1 MVVSGRK
8 GEIAAETER
17 LLADHDAMDLIN
29 NHFIPA
35 LDEVGVLFDQ
45 GKFFCAAYG
54 LGRGRARG
62 LRTIKRLMPAGEIA
76 EKGKICVA
84 TSRATSTIL
93 ARTSSKCCS
102 TTTATP
108 SLSWAAMLIRRRY
121 SRP

>member
-45 GKFFCAAYG
+45 GKFFLPQLMASAEAAYS
-54 LGRGRARG
+54 
-62 LRTIKRLMPAGEIA
+62 EFW
-76 EKGKICVA
+76 A
-84 TSRATSTIL
+84 TKSVSHAKQRI
-93 ARTSSKCCS
+93 
-102 TTTATP
+102 
-108 SLSWAAMLIRRRY
+108 
-121 SRP
+121 